1 MRLFQ
6 NGDVIF
12 SLGYLSSA
20 ERLTVVVMKARNL
33 RHTDEGRITMGRCAA
48 TFFALCYDT
57 LFSFYFFF
65 GIVYVWS
72 IKRNLFL
79 ESFNMKMSVVGFPF

>member
-57 LFSFYFFF
+57 LFSFYFFLELYMYGQLRETF
-65 GIVYVWS
+65 FWS
-72 IKRNLFL
+72 HLI
-79 ESFNMKMSVVGFPF
+79 